1 MRKAYIILGA
11 ALMSGV
17 VCNGC
22 GILPTEE
29 EFGAAP
35 VVQEYEGSNYNKY
48 TVVRGDMIQKESIS
62 VSYQGTREVEITGSD
77 GQIKKVCVQKGQ
89 KVKAGT
95 VLVQE
100 YSEDAEDQLNEDK
113 RQIKSLQL
121 QIKQAKEMKERELQ
135 QLTRTGGSKEEKENV
150 RTQFDAQIK
159 NCQSNIQLTQLD
171 MKEAQETIAEAVVTS
186 EVAGTVIKADHSF
199 DGGYAGSDNVL
210 VKVQGEKKNRFVCKT
225 KYAGHFRDGQEVFVT
240 IEGSRYKAAVKKVSS
255 EKLYLYPKNA
265 SSLQHGAVG
274 TVDLILKEKKDVL
287 SLPLALVYDMGGK
300 KVVYMEG
307 KNGVKET
314 REVTLGETINN
325 MVEVTGGLQENE
337 QIITN

>member
-121 QIKQAKEMKERELQ
+121 QIKHAKEM
-135 QLTRTGGSKEEKENV
+135 
-150 RTQFDAQIK
+150 
-159 NCQSNIQLTQLD
+159 
-171 MKEAQETIAEAVVTS
+171 
-186 EVAGTVIKADHSF
+186 
-199 DGGYAGSDNVL
+199 
-210 VKVQGEKKNRFVCKT
+210 
-225 KYAGHFRDGQEVFVT
+225 
-240 IEGSRYKAAVKKVSS
+240 
-255 EKLYLYPKNA
+255 
-265 SSLQHGAVG
+265 
-274 TVDLILKEKKDVL
+274 
-287 SLPLALVYDMGGK
+287 
-300 KVVYMEG
+300 
-307 KNGVKET
+307 
-314 REVTLGETINN
+314 
-325 MVEVTGGLQENE
+325 
-337 QIITN
+337 